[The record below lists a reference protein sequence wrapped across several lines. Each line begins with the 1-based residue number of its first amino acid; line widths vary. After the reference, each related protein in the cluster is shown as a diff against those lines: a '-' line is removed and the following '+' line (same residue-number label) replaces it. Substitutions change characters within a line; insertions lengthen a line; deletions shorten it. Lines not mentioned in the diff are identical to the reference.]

1 MVFEV
6 PRNWFE
12 HNNGKPEQWEGCI
25 SIAATTQFKHLALLN
40 TRRRLYLAYKMIA
53 QKDTNNH
60 GFETHN
66 NIGSYECIAKQIIP
80 DQSQADSHHGRN
92 QEAKEFPILTVR
104 VHGEGTTAFCYFEQ
118 EQKKSIKF
126 QNDDPHAKQDVI
138 FQQVDECSHFK
149 DLDTID
155 KYQL

>member
-1 MVFEV
+1 MAFEV

-12 HNNGKPEQWEGCI
+12 KCNGNSEQWEGCI
-25 SIAATTQFKHLALLN
+25 SIAATTQFNNVALLN
-40 TRRRLYLAYKMIA
+40 TRRRLYLAFKLVTKMDEMNKEITTY
-53 QKDTNNH
+53 D
-60 GFETHN
+60 
-66 NIGSYECIAKQIIP
+66 CIAKHTLP

-92 QEAKEFPILTVR
+92 QETKDFPILTVR
-104 VHGEGTTAFCYFEQ
+104 VHGEGTTAYCHFDE

-126 QNDDPHAKQDVI
+126 HNDYQYARQDVI
-138 FQQVDECSHFK
+138 CQPVDETLRFK